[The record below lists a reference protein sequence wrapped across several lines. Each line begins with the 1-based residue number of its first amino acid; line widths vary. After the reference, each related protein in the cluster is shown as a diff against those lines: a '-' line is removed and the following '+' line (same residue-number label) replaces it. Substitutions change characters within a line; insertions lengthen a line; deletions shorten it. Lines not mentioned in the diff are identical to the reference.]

1 MYEKNY
7 LVCIIA
13 ASIGVI
19 VGSGVGRMFQLTD
32 VAFYVA
38 LIGVAC
44 VELVLCF
51 FMGNGDKETKK
62 NTH

>member
-13 ASIGVI
+13 AIIGVI
-19 VGSGVGRMFQLTD
+19 VGSGVGRVFQIAD

-38 LIGVAC
+38 LIAVAC

-51 FMGNGDKETKK
+51 LMGKGREEKNG
-62 NTH
+62 NR

>member
-13 ASIGVI
+13 AIIGVI
-19 VGSGVGRMFQLTD
+19 VGSGVGRVFQIAD

-38 LIGVAC
+38 LIAVAC

-51 FMGNGDKETKK
+51 VMGKESGKK
-62 NTH
+62 SNNH